1 MIIRESQL
9 GQLATERLLD
19 RIVDILCA
27 THPDARPQLISEPG
41 RRVLREQ
48 YGKANGY
55 GLSSE
60 LDAARYV
67 ITAWLLGTDFD
78 TRFPAMQEILR
89 DASLSPERKADSI
102 EGFSVTLLETLQA
115 GKQ

>member
-1 MIIRESQL
+1 MIIRKSQSD
-9 GQLATERLLD
+9 QLATERLLD

-27 THPDARPQLISEPG
+27 TYLDARPRLTSGPG

-60 LDAARYV
+60 LDVARYI

-78 TRFPAMQEILR
+78 TRFPAMQETLR
-89 DASLSPERKADSI
+89 DASLSPERKAESI
-102 EGFSVTLLETLQA
+102 EEFSVTLLETLQA
-115 GKQ
+115 GK